1 MPRRP
6 ARPRQARRPG
16 RGARSYHELQHVS
29 QSCES
34 RVAHRTKRRRI
45 ATSIRAPG
53 PCGGARRPSNEH
65 STGAVAQ
72 FLLRTAKDLR
82 IEGVNMEVRAL
93 LLVCCVGCPATAFSQ
108 PYFSAN
114 VGWASAD
121 FPIEAPFN
129 GLADDSA
136 PTYGIDFGVGLGS
149 WAVELGANGYGNV
162 DGRAAACAPGTVCAL
177 VVTEE
182 SVDQTIYDVGLVRR
196 FTIRNFQV
204 YGKAGY
210 YRANIDTTIPLPDSD
225 FSERGLMLGVG
236 ARWYFEAP
244 WSLSIEGTRYDDNVS
259 QLSIGFGWG
268 LGFKDKDRG
277 FGNDDD
283 DFGNDDGDLGSDDVD
298 LDDND

>member
-1 MPRRP
+1 VHRRTTTR
-6 ARPRQARRPG
+6 AGVRALG
-16 RGARSYHELQHVS
+16 DG
-29 QSCES
+29 
-34 RVAHRTKRRRI
+34 VAWI
-45 ATSIRAPG
+45 
-53 PCGGARRPSNEH
+53 
-65 STGAVAQ
+65 
-72 FLLRTAKDLR
+72 LLRTAKDMR
-82 IEGVNMEVRAL
+82 IARTQGVNMDVRAL
-93 LLVCCVGCPATAFSQ
+93 LVISCIGCPAAAFGQ

-136 PTYGIDFGVGLGS
+136 PAYGIDFGVGLGS

-162 DGRAAACAPGTVCAL
+162 DGRAAACAVGTVCAL

-196 FTIRNFQV
+196 FTIRNFQL

-210 YRANIDTTIPLPDSD
+210 YRANIDTTIPFPDSD
-225 FSERGLMLGVG
+225 FSERGLMLGIG

-283 DFGNDDGDLGSDDVD
+283 DDDLGSDDID
-298 LDDND
+298 LDND